1 MTAITES
8 YETLSKMKV
17 LGVLAKIKNQIKD
30 RIDFAQPCIG
40 CDEYQ
45 YSELRGSLLAFKEAL
60 DIIDEQI
67 KELIKD

>member
-1 MTAITES
+1 MTI
-8 YETLSKMKV
+8 ETQELLTNARVLS
-17 LGVLAKIKNQIKD
+17 VLARIKNEIKE
-30 RIDFAQPCIG
+30 RMDFAQPCIA

-45 YSELRGSLLAFKEAL
+45 YSELRGSLLAFKETL

>member
-1 MTAITES
+1 MTI
-8 YETLSKMKV
+8 ETQEILTNARVLS
-17 LGVLAKIKNQIKD
+17 VLARIKNEIKEK
-30 RIDFAQPCIG
+30 IDFAQPCIG

-67 KELIKD
+67 KELMKD

>member
-1 MTAITES
+1 MTI
-8 YETLSKMKV
+8 ETQEILTNARVLS
-17 LGVLAKIKNQIKD
+17 VLAKIKNQIKD

-45 YSELRGSLLAFKEAL
+45 YSELRGSLLAFKETL